1 MQEGLEKL
9 ALMISPFAPHLAEHF
24 WEKLKKKGFV
34 SLEKWPEPAKK
45 YLDESFEQGENLVR
59 STLTDIRQVIEI
71 VGKQPKKIM
80 LFVAPEWKREVYAGV
95 KAGKQIGDFMKDE
108 KFRKFGKDIAKMVP
122 ALMKKKEQLKE
133 KVMSQKEELKIF
145 EESKAQMEEALECK
159 VEIIKAQESKE
170 DKARV
175 ADAEKPGIL
184 VE

>member
-1 MQEGLEKL
+1 M
-9 ALMISPFAPHLAEHF
+9 
-24 WEKLKKKGFV
+24 
-34 SLEKWPEPAKK
+34 
-45 YLDESFEQGENLVR
+45 
-59 STLTDIRQVIEI
+59 
-71 VGKQPKKIM
+71 
-80 LFVAPEWKREVYAGV
+80 
-95 KAGKQIGDFMKDE
+95 
-108 KFRKFGKDIAKMVP
+108 
-122 ALMKKKEQLKE
+122 KKEQLKE

>member
-1 MQEGLEKL
+1 
-9 ALMISPFAPHLAEHF
+9 
-24 WEKLKKKGFV
+24 
-34 SLEKWPEPAKK
+34 
-45 YLDESFEQGENLVR
+45 
-59 STLTDIRQVIEI
+59 
-71 VGKQPKKIM
+71 
-80 LFVAPEWKREVYAGV
+80 
-95 KAGKQIGDFMKDE
+95 
-108 KFRKFGKDIAKMVP
+108 
-122 ALMKKKEQLKE
+122 LKE